1 LNPVK
6 FELNEEQRMLQD
18 SVTNWLAREYDHAA
32 WRQIA
37 RSPQVFSAHAW
48 EQFAEMGWLAA
59 SLPEAHGGLGG
70 GALENLVIGD
80 AFGQS
85 LVLEPFLSTVVV
97 GAGIITR
104 AGSAAQADEYLP
116 RIAAGTLRTA
126 FAFAEKGARFALQ
139 DVQTRATRRAGRWV
153 LDGEKITVWDALGAD
168 LLIVLARSAGARADA
183 GGLGLFLVRGDAAGL
198 RREAYPMIDNRP
210 GAHLHFD
217 GVTAED
223 VLGDAESALA
233 TVEHVVDLAIA
244 YLAAEA
250 TGAMRAATRLTIDYL
265 QQRKQFGQALATF
278 QVLRHRAVDMQIQ
291 LECMQSLAMHAAQA
305 GATGS
310 PAFAQAAAA
319 AKAHAGRA
327 GREVGQA
334 AVQLH
339 GGMGMTDELAVGQ
352 YLKRLVMIDMAF
364 GNADHHQARYARLA
378 FAAAA

>member
-1 LNPVK
+1 MK
-6 FELNEEQRMLQD
+6 FELNEDQRMLQD
-18 SVTNWLAREYDHAA
+18 SVTNWLAREYDLAA

-37 RSPQVFSAHAW
+37 RSPQGFSAHAW
-48 EQFAEMGWLAA
+48 GQFAEMGWLAA

-70 GALENLVIGD
+70 GAVENLVIGD

-97 GAGIITR
+97 GAGLIGR
-104 AGSAAQADEYLP
+104 AGNAAQAEEYLS
-116 RIAAGTLRTA
+116 RIAVGTLRTA

-139 DVQTRATRRAGRWV
+139 DVQTRATRQAGGWV
-153 LDGEKITVWDALGAD
+153 LNGEKITVWDAPAAD
-168 LLIVLARSAGARADA
+168 LLIVLARSAGARSDA
-183 GGLGLFLVRGDAAGL
+183 GGLGLFLVRGDAPGV
-198 RREAYPMIDNRP
+198 RREAYPMIDHRP
-210 GAHLHFD
+210 GAHLRFD
-217 GVTAED
+217 GVAAEA
-223 VLGDAESALA
+223 VLGDGESALGA
-233 TVEHVVDLAIA
+233 VEQVVDLAIA

-291 LECMQSLAMHAAQA
+291 LECTQSLAMHAAQTA
-305 GATGS
+305 AADS
-310 PAFAQAAAA
+310 PALSQAAAA
-319 AKAHAGRA
+319 AKVQAGRA
-327 GREVGQA
+327 GRDVGQA

-378 FAAAA
+378 FAPAAF